1 MLHGHNTLKGDFLVT
16 FYCRKDHDPISEI
29 VNDTT
34 TSEVLAPSNR
44 ETPDADEKVTCET
57 SESNNAPCETSD
69 LPCETSNLTGDTSTD
84 VQSKSSHSVPVAIDA
99 DIINDNQ
106 IEKHVL
112 SEKVTGI

>member
-1 MLHGHNTLKGDFLVT
+1 M
-16 FYCRKDHDPISEI
+16 
-29 VNDTT
+29 
-34 TSEVLAPSNR
+34 APSNR

-84 VQSKSSHSVPVAIDA
+84 VQSKSSNSVPLAIDA